1 MVDLSQ
7 SFFGT
12 VYQAGYPIISPR
24 SLHQKAP
31 GETNADSTRRLSI
44 DPHSKTG
51 NGRGQV
57 LGRGY
62 RGDNIYIYQTPMGD
76 HKTGRKQCIS
86 KSIFIFIYLDIIY
99 IHTAHDIKPMG
110 DHLAILGGAL
120 AFIGGYIYIYITIV
134 FWGPYPSLWGPKK
147 SYLYKQW

>member
-62 RGDNIYIYQTPMGD
+62 RGDNIYIYIKHQWE
-76 HKTGRKQCIS
+76 
-86 KSIFIFIYLDIIY
+86 IIRPGENSVY
-99 IHTAHDIKPMG
+99 QN
-110 DHLAILGGAL
+110 L
-120 AFIGGYIYIYITIV
+120 Y
-134 FWGPYPSLWGPKK
+134 
-147 SYLYKQW
+147 SYLYI